1 MAQEPPSDNA
11 KRSVLD
17 AAFGPE
23 RTASEREVLTRDS
36 RRDLP

>member
-17 AAFGPE
+17 AVFGPE
-23 RTASEREVLTRDS
+23 RSTSERKVLTRDS